1 MFFSRR
7 IPHARSLAAGL
18 VCAALA
24 LAWQALTVRYNYGGN
39 WTGLFCTGANQRIP
53 GELAAE
59 RIYVL
64 PNSDGF
70 DGQFYHYLAHD
81 PLLRS
86 GLTRYIDA
94 PRLRCR
100 RILVPAL
107 AFLLAGGR
115 QRHIDGAY
123 LAAVL
128 LFVFLGGYWLS
139 RFAVLH
145 GRHFGWGILFLT
157 LPGVLTSIDRMTIDV
172 ALAAF
177 WAGFAVYAARSDSRG
192 VYWVLALAALTRET
206 GIVLAATYCLYML
219 WQRQI
224 VKASWAGL
232 TLLPSLA
239 WYLYVFLTLPPDTN
253 GWAVL
258 RVGGLLAAVLN
269 PFPYPWSAPYNAFVI
284 AVDYLA
290 LAGILLAVFLALR
303 EVIRRSRGILEFAV
317 AVQGVL
323 GLVFVVFGSRDT
335 WVHIYGYARLLSPVV
350 ELLALRSL
358 SRKSRADLLPF
369 PMVLP
374 RFALQWGGQ
383 ALAIA
388 RGLAAPFTGGS

>member
-1 MFFSRR
+1 MLISRR
-7 IPHARSLAAGL
+7 IPLAKSLAAGL

-53 GELAAE
+53 GKLAAE
-59 RIYVL
+59 RIYVV

-86 GLTRYIDA
+86 GLTRYVDA
-94 PRLRCR
+94 PRLRGR

-107 AFLLAGGR
+107 AFLLAGGQ
-115 QRHIDGAY
+115 QRHIDSAY
-123 LAAVL
+123 FAVVL

-177 WAGFAVYAARSDSRG
+177 WVGFAVYAARSDSRG
-192 VYWVLALAALTRET
+192 LYWVLALAALTRET
-206 GIVLAATYCLYML
+206 GFVLAATYCLYML
-219 WQRQI
+219 WQKQT
-224 VKASWAGL
+224 VKALWAAL
-232 TLLPSLA
+232 ALLPSLA

-253 GWAVL
+253 GWVFL

-269 PFPYPWSAPYNAFVI
+269 PFPYPWSAAYNAFVI

-303 EVIRRSRGILEFAV
+303 QVMRRSGGILELAV

-323 GLVFVVFGSRDT
+323 GLVFVVFGFREI

-358 SRKSRADLLPF
+358 SRKSPADLLPI